1 MKISTSQIKIK
12 KFRAANTPEQLKITM
27 RRIGRAIKAGTIYPP
42 IRHLAATA
50 ATDAGPKEYLGQIAA
65 LYKGI
70 TERWWRYTFDPQG
83 TEFVFLYGAR
93 LFRMGLGGGKK
104 KGYGDCAAITA
115 VAGALLRSIG
125 MDVALCTT
133 DPPYSP
139 HIFTPAFP

>member
-50 ATDAGPKEYLGQIAA
+50 ATDAGPKKYLGQIAA

-83 TEFVFLYGAR
+83 TEFVFLDGPR
-93 LFRMGLGGGKK
+93 LFRMGLGSGKK
-104 KGYGDCAAITA
+104 KGYGDCDDITA

-125 MDVALCTT
+125 VDVQICKTA
-133 DPPYSP
+133 PPWNLY
-139 HIFTPAFP
+139 FFLTVF